1 MIVGAQTAEWT
12 WGTRHYS
19 IQEAPP
25 ASKVV
30 HALLIYMHAVKC
42 EGLGPQKW
50 LHALRLVGGPWVV
63 RFLRFCSPLPVDCW
77 GRTHA
82 PRCGVPWFPVVS
94 RGQSNSGSNGVD
106 SGPIVSP
113 RVAQLASSSSTAYV
127 EVVVAWVTMGCAWS
141 P

>member
-1 MIVGAQTAEWT
+1 MAPAGGICTSAFLVVPKEAHSESVVWQALGPGAGGLPVHGPAHGSDLLAGDCWCPNSGMDR
-12 WGTRHYS
+12 GTRHYS

-63 RFLRFCSPLPVDCW
+63 RFIAR
-77 GRTHA
+77 
-82 PRCGVPWFPVVS
+82 
-94 RGQSNSGSNGVD
+94 
-106 SGPIVSP
+106 
-113 RVAQLASSSSTAYV
+113 
-127 EVVVAWVTMGCAWS
+127 
-141 P
+141 